1 MKALPFLAI
10 VLILTS
16 CSFISGDQ
24 DSSVAETRPDIVL
37 IEAEY
42 TLGQSGENPIFIN
55 SSRMTFY
62 SSDSRALT
70 ESLSFEQF
78 SDDGSLIIEGHADSS
93 DINTDS
99 KVIDLTGNVMLR
111 KLDND
116 MLIEADQ
123 LTFDSENSTIKADGS
138 VFVQT
143 DDGSFRGSGFSG
155 DLKMDIYSFRTIEE
169 GAFNL

>member
-70 ESLSFEQF
+70 ESL
-78 SDDGSLIIEGHADSS
+78 LI
-93 DINTDS
+93 
-99 KVIDLTGNVMLR
+99 
-111 KLDND
+111 
-116 MLIEADQ
+116 Q
-123 LTFDSENSTIKADGS
+123 
-138 VFVQT
+138 
-143 DDGSFRGSGFSG
+143 
-155 DLKMDIYSFRTIEE
+155 
-169 GAFNL
+169 

>member
-1 MKALPFLAI
+1 
-10 VLILTS
+10 
-16 CSFISGDQ
+16 
-24 DSSVAETRPDIVL
+24 
-37 IEAEY
+37 
-42 TLGQSGENPIFIN
+42 
-55 SSRMTFY
+55 
-62 SSDSRALT
+62 
-70 ESLSFEQF
+70 
-78 SDDGSLIIEGHADSS
+78 
-93 DINTDS
+93 
-99 KVIDLTGNVMLR
+99 MLR